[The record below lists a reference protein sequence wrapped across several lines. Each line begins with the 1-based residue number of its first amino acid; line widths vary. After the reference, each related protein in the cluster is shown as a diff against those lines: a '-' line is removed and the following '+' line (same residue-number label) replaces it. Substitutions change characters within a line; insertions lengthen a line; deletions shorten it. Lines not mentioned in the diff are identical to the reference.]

1 MLLAIVTLFNF
12 KDEKNKNDT
21 PTLSKANFQLP
32 LDAPLAVIKDD

>member
-32 LDAPLAVIKDD
+32 LEAPLGLMKNK